1 MKTTILISILLMC
14 AQAAF
19 APRWKHLTI
28 QKDLP
33 INPYELVWTGVCQ
46 VESKNDPLAY
56 NPKEQAYGLGQIR
69 PIRLVDFNYHTGK
82 NYSRRDMFDPI
93 KNREVFM
100 YYIHQYGINNIDL
113 AIRRWNGSGFQT
125 YTYLE
130 KVRKAI
136 KLTRS

>member
-1 MKTTILISILLMC
+1 MKTAILISILLMC

-19 APRWKHLTI
+19 APRWRHLLL

-33 INPYELVWTGVCQ
+33 INPYEKSWKGVCQ

-56 NPKEQAYGLGQIR
+56 NPEEQACGLGQVR
-69 PIRLVDFNYHTGK
+69 PIRLVDFNLHTGK

-100 YYIHQYGINNIDL
+100 YYMHQYGINNIDL
-113 AIRRWNGSGFQT
+113 AIRRWNSNGPQT
-125 YTYLE
+125 YTYLA
-130 KVRKAI
+130 KVK
-136 KLTRS
+136 KTMKNY